1 MQPVTSGQPGKRRR
15 RSESLALVV
24 LLTALYA
31 LVGRGIF
38 FSSDEGHSYNTAL
51 SLRHGSLDIG
61 PGENVHEGRD
71 GRYYPSREILPAL
84 AALPVT
90 VLGTG
95 VTIFAHNASPPLAP
109 GARYPTDWTSFVTLT
124 LLGPLTTAFTLLLL
138 YHFVRRE
145 GVSRADALLL
155 TLAAGWATPLAVYAK
170 TLFPQ
175 VFEAAWLMLALASA
189 VQWRRTGSVRAAAWL
204 GLACGL
210 GLMTRAAFVLASV
223 WFFGYLLLAG
233 SLNWRER
240 LRALVPFVIL
250 SACGAGVTAL
260 VNWGRWG
267 SPLDFGH
274 HRSDEAFDFPPHLG
288 LYGLLLSPGKSVF
301 LYTPILLLVIL
312 YAGTMWRRGRA
323 EFVLVLGITLSYLAL
338 YCRWYD
344 WMGGLA
350 WGPRFLMPL
359 IPLWIALLGRVLVQP
374 EARAARGLIVA
385 AALVGFAVQW
395 LGLSVYPYHTRYTDS
410 FAWRGSYLE
419 EYVRVLLTEGPD
431 DLWLWSAARGTRPYM
446 ALVVLLAAAALWSMR
461 LLWLRAES
469 RRERITLATF
479 VGATA
484 LILAVGALMVV

>member
-1 MQPVTSGQPGKRRR
+1 VPIHPKRRQQR
-15 RSESLALVV
+15 ERLALFL

-61 PGENVHEGRD
+61 PGENVHQGRD
-71 GRYYPSREILPAL
+71 GHYYPSREILPAI
-84 AALPVT
+84 AAFPIT

-95 VTIFAHNASPPLAP
+95 VNIFAHNASPPRAP
-109 GARYPTDWTSFVTLT
+109 GARYPTDWPSFVTLT

-138 YHFVRRE
+138 YTFVRRE
-145 GVSRADALLL
+145 GVGRADALLL

-175 VFEAAWLMLALASA
+175 VFEAAWLMLALVSA
-189 VQWRRTGSVRAAAWL
+189 AEWRRTGSIRAAVWL

-223 WFFGYLLLAG
+223 WFLGYLLLAG
-233 SLNWRER
+233 SLKWRER

-260 VNWGRWG
+260 VNWVRWG

-274 HRSDEAFDFPPHLG
+274 HRADEAFDFPAHWG

-301 LYTPILLLVIL
+301 LYAPILLLVVV
-312 YAGTMWRRGRA
+312 YAGTLWRRGRA

-350 WGPRFLMPL
+350 WGPRFFVPL
-359 IPLWIALLGRVLVQP
+359 IPLWIALLGRVLVEP
-374 EARAARGLIVA
+374 EARGARGLIVTT
-385 AALVGFAVQW
+385 ALIGFGVQW
-395 LGLSVYPYHTRYTDS
+395 LGLTLYPYHTRYTDP
-410 FAWRGSYLE
+410 FAWRGSFLE
-419 EYVRVLLTEGPD
+419 EYVRVLLNDGPD
-431 DLWLWSAARGTRPYM
+431 DLWLWSAARGTRAYVTLV
-446 ALVVLLAAAALWSMR
+446 ALLTVAAVWGMR
-461 LLWLRAES
+461 TLWLGAEN
-469 RRERITLATF
+469 RRERITLAAF

-484 LILAVGALMVV
+484 LILAVGALTVV